1 MSFLESPRFPTAI
14 GLHSTVGVCFQTD
27 IVCLQNGFE
36 QRHAHWSSPLRRYEV
51 VSGVQSEADLADILA
66 FFNTVKGRS
75 RAFRFKDCL
84 DYRSSRGEQGITFL
98 DQRIGKGD
106 GQRCDFQLIQTW
118 GEQVRRIQ
126 KPVPNTVQVAINGVM
141 AEVTVDDSTGLI
153 HFSEPPEPEAIITA
167 GFEFDVPCRF
177 DTDQFVI
184 SLQSPHLGSYT
195 LPLVEVRL

>member
-36 QRHAHWSSPLRRYEV
+36 QRNAHWAFPLRRYEV
-51 VSGVQSEADLADILA
+51 TSGVQSKGELVEILT
-66 FFNTVKGRS
+66 FFNTVKGRW

-84 DYRSSRGEQGITFL
+84 DDRSSSGEQGISPL
-98 DQRIGKGD
+98 DQILGQGD
-106 GQRCDFQLIQTW
+106 GQLCDFQLIQTL
-118 GEQVRRIQ
+118 GEDTRCIQ
-126 KPVPNTVQVAINGVM
+126 KPVPNTVQVAMDGRVT
-141 AEVTVDDSTGLI
+141 EVAVDYTTGRI
-153 HFSEPPEPEAIITA
+153 HFSEPPELGTVITA

-177 DTDQFVI
+177 DTDQLAI